1 MLSKQTF
8 DRIREKFGHQSSWAV
23 WAEAGD
29 TPKSN
34 MGDLSIFESDETLR
48 VLNPNVIL
56 VGMNIP
62 KDVYLPAFSNF
73 HSKHST
79 AQDYKTRFALKD
91 TELWGGY
98 MTDILKDYPE
108 TKSTTALKYARSNPE
123 YLEECIGTFRDELEA
138 LHSANP
144 LVVAFGGDAYALLK
158 ENLQEL
164 QIIKVPHHSRDVSPE
179 DYRKSVLGALDTY
192 REHH

>member
-29 TPKSN
+29 APKSN

-91 TELWGGY
+91 TDLWGGY

-123 YLEECIGTFRDELEA
+123 YLEKCIGTFRDELEA

-144 LVVAFGGDAYALLK
+144 LVVALGGDAYTLLK